1 MNQQMIRDKSRV
13 LSLTGV
19 NNFRDY
25 GGYGVRGNAF
35 LRRGILWRSAQHQKA
50 TASDLAA
57 IDTLRIEHIIDLR
70 GDNERTA
77 YPCRRAPGFAGQVQ
91 FSTGET
97 AGLAPHLE
105 AAKTAITGRAVHDRM
120 LAVYATMPFRSPLIE
135 ALRLY
140 IAVLAQ
146 SLVPND
152 SSGSSSL
159 VPSLV
164 HCVAGKDRTGFAVAL
179 VHRLLGV
186 HDDDVMSDYLLTNA
200 AAQIDERLAQES
212 QTFRNRYGARMTD
225 EAIRTVMM
233 VDPAYLEAAFAALHE
248 RHGSI
253 AAYSEAILHVT
264 PAMRER
270 LTANLVTHEN

>member
-1 MNQQMIRDKSRV
+1 MMDKDRV

-25 GGYGVRGNAF
+25 GGYGVIGNAV

-57 IDTLRIEHIIDLR
+57 IDALRIEHIIDLR
-70 GDNERTA
+70 GDNERIA
-77 YPCRRAPGFAGQVQ
+77 YPCRRAPGFAGRVQ
-91 FSTGET
+91 FAIGET

-120 LAVYATMPFRSPLIE
+120 LAVYATMPFRSPLVE

-140 IAVLAQ
+140 IAALAQ
-146 SLVPND
+146 SLVPNG

-248 RHGSI
+248 RYGSI